1 MMRICTKVFSYDFI
15 LEVAEK
21 RVCPIE
27 HTSIF
32 FLSVRCLAGIT
43 RGSRIAQS
51 GQGGGKHGHFA
62 GMPARTGGCVTSFN
76 CSRSTSTLCQ
86 RTSSFFV
93 SIGAD
98 RSE

>member
-1 MMRICTKVFSYDFI
+1 MIRTKVFFYNII
-15 LEVAEK
+15 LEPAK
-21 RVCPIE
+21 KQVCTIE
-27 HTSIF
+27 HTFIF
-32 FLSVRCLAGIT
+32 PRLSAVSDTSCE
-43 RGSRIAQS
+43 S
-51 GQGGGKHGHFA
+51 GWFGDGNDYYGHFA